1 MTWSPQTSRGM
12 EQDKIAHLVVP
23 YLRGTA
29 LDLGCGMRRVWPSV
43 IGVDNGRTFG
53 ANTDAGVFAPIDKL
67 PMFADGSVDA
77 VFSSHALED
86 FTREQTPEIL
96 AEWARVIKIGGYL
109 VLYVPSANLYPK
121 VGEPGAN
128 PAHKQDIYPGDIE
141 AILRSG
147 CNHLPYDP
155 SFQRLDD
162 VSVNDWGW
170 ELLES
175 EERGEDD
182 EYSLFVVARKTESGW
197 KENVWQRNPEGK
209 KRCLV
214 IRYGGIGDMIMVA
227 SVLPHLKAQGYHVT
241 LNCRADTA
249 DILRHD
255 PNIDD
260 WIEQA
265 TDFVPNVQ
273 LGPYWR
279 SLSRRYDKVVNLC
292 ESIEGSL
299 LMLAERLQSQY
310 PDDCR
315 RKMAGVVNYVER
327 THDIAGVPH
336 EYAPRFFSTAFEHNW
351 ALGEKHKRGGP
362 VVLWT
367 LNGSSP
373 HKVWPWTHIVAA
385 WLAQRTPAHIYLAA
399 DAGIGRI
406 LQDAIVEKLRED
418 GADLSRIFA
427 VAGKWTVRQT
437 LAFAQVADCV
447 VGPETGVLN
456 AVSMETVPKVIMLSH
471 SSHTNLTRDWRI
483 AEVLMPDTEVAPCF
497 PCHKLHHG
505 WETCHQHPD
514 TNAALCASGISPDRV
529 FEAIAIALG
538 AKKAA

>member
-1 MTWSPQTSRGM
+1 MTWDPKTSRGN
-12 EQDKIAHLVVP
+12 EQDKIAAIAVPHLQG
-23 YLRGTA
+23 RA
-29 LDLGCGMRRVWPSV
+29 LDLGCGMRKVWPSL
-43 IGVDNGRTFG
+43 IGVDSGGTFG
-53 ANTDAGVFAPIDKL
+53 AHTAADVHANIADL
-67 PMFADGSVDA
+67 SMFADGSMDA

-86 FTREQTPEIL
+86 FDREKVPAVL
-96 AEWARVIKIGGYL
+96 AEWARVLKVGGKL

-121 VGEPGAN
+121 CGEPGAN
-128 PAHKQDIYPGDIE
+128 PHHRWDIYPGDIE
-141 AILRSG
+141 AMLKDMVTDEETAQSAPDTSQNI
-147 CNHLPYDP
+147 
-155 SFQRLDD
+155 
-162 VSVNDWGW
+162 GW

-182 EYSLFVVARKTESGW
+182 EYSLYIVARKTESGW
-197 KENVWQRNPEGK
+197 TENVWQRNPDGA

-214 IRYGGIGDMIMVA
+214 IRYGGIGDMIMTA
-227 SVLPHLKAQGYHVT
+227 SILPHLKAQGFNIT
-241 LNCRADTA
+241 MNCRADTA
-249 DILRHD
+249 QILRHD
-255 PNIDD
+255 PNIDE

-279 SLSRRYDKVVNLC
+279 SLGKRYDKVVNLC
-292 ESIEGSL
+292 ESIEGAL
-299 LMLAERLQSQY
+299 LLLADRLQSQY

-315 RKMAGVVNYVER
+315 RKIAGTVNYVER

-336 EYAPRFFSTAFEHNW
+336 DYAPRFYATPFEHNW
-351 ALGEKHKRGGP
+351 ATGEKFKRAGP

-373 HKVWPWTHIVAA
+373 HKVWPWTHVVAA
-385 WLAQRTPAHIYLAA
+385 WLAKRTPAHIYLAA

-418 GADLSRIFA
+418 GADLSRIYA

-456 AVSMETVPKVIMLSH
+456 AVSMDPVPKVIMLSH
-471 SSHTNLTRDWRI
+471 SSHANLTRDWI
-483 AEVLMPDTEVAPCF
+483 NAEVLIPDTERAPCY

-514 TNAALCASGISPDRV
+514 TNAALCASAISPEQV
-529 FEAIAIALG
+529 FEAVAMSLG
-538 AKKAA
+538 ARKAA